1 MSNIDQS
8 KSASRHGDLTTGNL
22 TSHLIRL
29 SGPMTWGILMV
40 VGFQLVDT
48 YFVSLLGGE
57 KLAAFTFTF
66 PVTYFIFSFIMGFS
80 IATSSVISRLI
91 GENAQD
97 IVRRVVSHAI
107 ILVIIASLILTA
119 LGLAGHDAIFS
130 LLGASPDMMPM
141 ISNYM
146 TLWFWGAVFV
156 SAPMV
161 ANAAM
166 RAAGDAMTPALIMTA
181 AMVVNIVLDP
191 IMIFGLFGFP
201 RMELAGAALATVIA
215 NAGAFIMGAYVLYRQ
230 KKILCP
236 KACVSFHGFKDS
248 AKRILTIALPVGV
261 TNTVQPIVNSLIIAL
276 LAKTSID
283 AVTAFGIATRIEA
296 FAFVILMGLAVG
308 MGPILGQ
315 NFGSGKFDRVHG
327 TVKKAINFNLI
338 WSALIAVIL
347 ALLASPI
354 AKLFSDDPAVIE
366 YSVLFFLAVP
376 VSYAFSNLLGGWA
389 STFNALGK
397 PQKSFM
403 MIAVKFIVLLIP
415 ALYIGYHLDDVR
427 GVFIAISAINII
439 TGIAFH
445 FYSRNELKKLTA

>member
-1 MSNIDQS
+1 MSNINQT
-8 KSASRHGDLTTGNL
+8 AQAARHGDLTTGNL

-48 YFVSLLGGE
+48 YFVSLLGDE

-80 IATSSVISRLI
+80 IATSSVVSRLI
-91 GENAQD
+91 GEDAQD

-119 LGLAGHDAIFS
+119 LGLIGQEAIFR
-130 LLGASPDMMPM
+130 LLGASPEMMPI
-141 ISNYM
+141 ISDYM
-146 TLWFWGAVFV
+146 TLWFWGAVFI

-181 AMVVNIVLDP
+181 AMVVNIILDP
-191 IMIFGLFGFP
+191 IFIFGLFGFP

-215 NAGAFIMGAYVLYRQ
+215 NAGAFIIGAYILYRQ
-230 KKILCP
+230 KNILCP
-236 KACVSFHGFKDS
+236 KACVSFKDFKDS

-261 TNTVQPIVNSLIIAL
+261 TNTIHPIINALIIAL

-315 NFGSGKFDRVHG
+315 NFGSEKFNRVHE
-327 TVKKAINFNLI
+327 TVKKAIKFNLI
-338 WSALIAVIL
+338 WSALVAITL
-347 ALLASPI
+347 ALFASSI
-354 AKLFSDDPAVIE
+354 AKLFSDNSAVIE
-366 YSVLFFLAVP
+366 YTVLLFLILPA
-376 VSYAFSNLLGGWA
+376 SYAFSNLLGGWA

-397 PQKSFM
+397 PKKSVLM
-403 MIAVKFIVLLIP
+403 MGIKFIALMIP
-415 ALYIGYHLDDVR
+415 ALYLGYHLDEVR
-427 GVFIAISAINII
+427 GVFIAISAINIV
-439 TGIAFH
+439 TGIIFH
-445 FYSRNELKKLTA
+445 FYSRNELRKLSA